1 MRSASPRAISP
12 PVLMPLPADEP
23 DAALV
28 RALQSGDRSALDSLF
43 RRYSAELLR
52 LASGLT
58 SNTADA
64 EDVVQ
69 DVFVGLSLALRRYE
83 DRGTFRAWLRA
94 VTVRTALMV
103 RRRHASRRQAP
114 LDEAHPATSG
124 DSLAALAL
132 RDALVRLPEPLRD
145 VFVLK
150 VSEGYSHAEIAEL
163 LGIRSGTS
171 EVRLFRAVRRLRDL
185 LSEEG

>member
-1 MRSASPRAISP
+1 
-12 PVLMPLPADEP
+12 MPLPPDET

-28 RALQSGDRSALDSLF
+28 RALQGGDRAALDALF
-43 RRYSAELLR
+43 RRYAAELLR

-58 SNTADA
+58 SSRADA

-69 DVFVGLSLALRRYE
+69 DVFVGLSVALRRYE
-83 DRGTFRAWLRA
+83 DRGMFRAWLRA
-94 VTVRTALMV
+94 VTVRTALLA
-103 RRRHASRRQAP
+103 RRRNANRRQAT
-114 LDEAHPATSG
+114 LDDVHPDATG
-124 DSLAALAL
+124 DPHAALAL
-132 RDALVRLPEPLRD
+132 REALVRLPQPLRD

-185 LSEEG
+185 LSDEG